1 MGLFVR
7 PAAACAAATL
17 IAFACGSGFAA
28 DDAGAVRLLVSPV
41 VVAAPRLDP
50 RAGAPQA
57 LADEMETAVR
67 AAYPGRAERL
77 DRAGALAPS
86 ERAVV
91 LVPRLGAERV
101 SHDVVAG
108 SIHVFDATV
117 VGDVSAFDPWTETLL
132 YAATRCVSARVEVGA
147 SRLAEADEA
156 IRRAFK
162 EAQASWVKSVV
173 AQLAK
178 DLQPYVL
185 VAETVAPP
193 EGEALQGGVWPL
205 GALRG
210 VARGALA
217 VSEDGRRARVE
228 MTAPRFAL
236 LRDVGDE
243 DRAIPAGERWRLV
256 VVAQPTERREPLV
269 EVRWMPGAPRR
280 PADAAID
287 ADGAL
292 DIFEDY
298 LSKDGNPRLLPQAPH
313 DEDAARQ
320 WRSVVDAV
328 ARNATLVR
336 SGRLTVHQQ
345 TLVRAAQENPDLT
358 IDLAELERWS
368 GRRAGKDN
376 ESERWFRLRLGAT
389 VSLTAGEGASGC
401 GEVAKTVAVVEER
414 AVVEQPGVRE
424 VDVAALWFSLER
436 NALIKLAERVREALG
451 PLVGPLGDLAT
462 GRVDR
467 AGRVEWERGR
477 APGRSTPL
485 AWYRPRGTVR
495 GRDGIELGR
504 LLQPMQPKLGF
515 LNLSVLVKE
524 RVAAGDELQYR
535 AAGAEKPRSLFR
547 ADASYEGAPWLYP
560 AEWLVRC
567 AAARFGEAF
576 GVAAVVCGPRSAAL
590 GLPTLALEVS
600 GVSRESDG
608 RRTALRGTWRLR
620 AYPSG
625 AGAGVEPEFRFG
637 VQFDQSS
644 DGGEGAPF
652 DVADDGRAVAAFV
665 DGAFDRLQE
674 RAVERQFSSYLGGI
688 PGKE

>member
-1 MGLFVR
+1 MTSFGR
-7 PAAACAAATL
+7 SAAFAAATL
-17 IAFACGSGFAA
+17 FVFACGSAFAA

-41 VVAAPRLDP
+41 VVAAPHLDP

-57 LADEMETAVR
+57 LADELETAVR

-117 VGDVSAFDPWTETLL
+117 VGDVSAFDPWTDTLL

-162 EAQASWVKSVV
+162 EAQAAWVKSVV

-193 EGEALQGGVWPL
+193 DGEALAGGVWPL

-210 VARGALA
+210 VASGAVA
-217 VSEDGRRARVE
+217 VSEGGGRARVE

-256 VVAQPTERREPLV
+256 VVSQPTERREPLV
-269 EVRWMPGAPRR
+269 DVRWMPGAPRR
-280 PADAAID
+280 PADEAID
-287 ADGAL
+287 PDGAL

-298 LSKDGNPRLLPQAPH
+298 LSKDGNLRLLPQAPH
-313 DEDAARQ
+313 DEEAARQ

-345 TLVRAAQENPDLT
+345 TLVRAAQDNPDLT
-358 IDLAELERWS
+358 VELAELERWS

-389 VSLTAGEGASGC
+389 VFLSAGEGTTGC
-401 GEVAKTVAVVEER
+401 GEVAKTIAVVEER
-414 AVVEQPGVRE
+414 AVVEQRGVRE
-424 VDVAALWFSLER
+424 LDVAALWYSLER
-436 NALIKLAERVREALG
+436 NALVKLGDRAREAVG
-451 PLVGPLGDLAT
+451 PLIGPLGDVAT

-467 AGRVEWERGR
+467 AGRIEWDRGR
-477 APGRSTPL
+477 APGRATPL
-485 AWYRPRGTVR
+485 AWYRPRGAVR
-495 GRDGIELGR
+495 SREGADLGV
-504 LLQPMQPKLGF
+504 LLQPMKPSLGF
-515 LNLSVLVKE
+515 LNPSVLSKE
-524 RVAAGDELQYR
+524 RVAPGDELQYR
-535 AAGAEKPRSLFR
+535 AGGAEKPRSLFR

-560 AEWLVRC
+560 AEWLVRS

-576 GVAAVVCGPRSAAL
+576 GVAAVVCGPRS
-590 GLPTLALEVS
+590 GTQGMPTLALEVS
-600 GVSRESDG
+600 GVSRESDARG
-608 RRTALRGTWRLR
+608 IAMRGTWRVR

-625 AGAGVEPEFRFG
+625 AGAGAEPDFRFG
-637 VQFDQSS
+637 VQFDQVFE
-644 DGGEGAPF
+644 GREGASF
-652 DVADDGRAVAAFV
+652 DVADDGREVAAFV
-665 DGAFDRLQE
+665 DGAFDRLE
-674 RAVERQFSSYLGGI
+674 KRAVERQFGSYLGGI